1 MKLQDC
7 IEFANANPVC
17 FIATAD
23 GDQPHVRGVLMMR
36 ADESGFYYVLLS
48 PKKVCRQLR
57 ANPKV
62 EVCYYNNPPNL
73 GEARQMRITGVAELV
88 KDPALIKK
96 AAQDRAFLEPIA
108 GQPLEPI
115 TEIWRISHGEA
126 HFWTMA
132 DVGKEVQRRPLEHVK
147 F

>member
-1 MKLQDC
+1 MKPQDC
-7 IEFANANPVC
+7 IQFANANPVC
-17 FIATAD
+17 YIATMD
-23 GDQPHVRGVLMMR
+23 GDQPRVRAVMQMF
-36 ADESGFYYVLLS
+36 ADESGFYYALLS
-48 PKKVCRQLR
+48 MKHVSRQLKT
-57 ANPKV
+57 NPKV

-73 GEARQMRITGVAELV
+73 GEARQMRLTGVAELV

-96 AAQDRAFLEPIA
+96 EAQNRAFLEPIA

-115 TEIWRISHGEA
+115 LEIWRISHGEA

-132 DVGKEVQRRPLEHVK
+132 DVGKEVQRIPLERIK